1 VEIILPS
8 HGPKADEDPHAQ
20 ADEGPGDVESG
31 FWFSATQYSVID
43 IDCIVDSNG
52 GAHPAHAA
60 QADVAHN
67 RGEVLFFVV
76 GQFPDSVFREATS
89 HERWDGTLIR

>member
-1 VEIILPS
+1 MEIILSS

-20 ADEGPGDVESG
+20 ADEGPGDDESG

-43 IDCIVDSNG
+43 INCTVDSDG
-52 GAHPAHAA
+52 GARPAHATHA
-60 QADVAHN
+60 NTAHYL
-67 RGEVLFFVV
+67 GQVLFFVV
-76 GQFPDSVFREATS
+76 GQFSDSVFREATF